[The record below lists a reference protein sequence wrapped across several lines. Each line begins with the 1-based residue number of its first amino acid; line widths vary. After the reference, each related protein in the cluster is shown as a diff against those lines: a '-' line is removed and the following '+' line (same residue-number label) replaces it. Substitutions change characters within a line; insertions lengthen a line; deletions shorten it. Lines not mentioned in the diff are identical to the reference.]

1 MRHNTGPISLQELP
15 LYIQYFAITTKF
27 WPIYKNMRLVK
38 RLKKVLRRFIRE
50 CCGPTATEYAVLLV
64 LIVFGALAAISLLGS
79 FVSSSTQSTAEALPS
94 GVAGDGASGG
104 GSGGS
109 KPPKRKAPRR
119 RGRRGRASISNPRK
133 TSPAQR
139 YALITPTNPH
149 IQAHLPRRA

>member
-1 MRHNTGPISLQELP
+1 MRHNASPISLQEPL

-27 WPIYKNMRLVK
+27 WPMYVNMRLG
-38 RLKKVLRRFIRE
+38 RFLKIALRRFIRE

-109 KPPKRKAPRR
+109 ESKKRKRPPRR
-119 RGRRGRASISNPRK
+119 RRGRASISNPRN

-139 YALITPTNPH
+139 YALIRPANPAS
-149 IQAHLPRRA
+149 QAYGHRRA